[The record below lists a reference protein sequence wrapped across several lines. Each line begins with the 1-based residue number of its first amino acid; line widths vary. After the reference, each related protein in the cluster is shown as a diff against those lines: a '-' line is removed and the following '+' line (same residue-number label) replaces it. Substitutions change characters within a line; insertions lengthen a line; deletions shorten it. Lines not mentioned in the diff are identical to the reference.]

1 MREGNVAIAAVPQFD
16 RQTKKRP
23 VVLLREMP
31 RHRDFLVC
39 GISSQLLRRIP
50 GFDEVIAPSDDDF
63 VSSGLVGASIV
74 RLSFLVVVPRTE
86 IVGSIGSV
94 SPERHRRLLDALSS
108 YLLGDLQ
115 VP

>member
-1 MREGNVAIAAVPQFD
+1 MKEGDVAIAALPQFD

-39 GISSQLLRRIP
+39 GISSQLLSRVP
-50 GFDEVIAPSDDDF
+50 GFDEVIAPSDADF
-63 VSSGLVGASIV
+63 ASSGLLGTSVV
-74 RLSFLVVVPRTE
+74 RLSFLTVLPRTE

-94 SPERHRRLLDALSS
+94 SPERHKRILSILS
-108 YLLGDLQ
+108 GYLLGDLRI
-115 VP
+115 P

>member
-1 MREGNVAIAAVPQFD
+1 MREGNVAIAALPQFD

-23 VVLLREMP
+23 VILLREMP
-31 RHRDFLVC
+31 QHRDFLVC
-39 GISSQLLRRIP
+39 GISSQIMSRVL
-50 GFDEVIAPSDDDF
+50 GFDEVIAPADADF
-63 VSSGLVGASIV
+63 ASSGLLGTSVV
-74 RLSFLVVVPRTE
+74 RLNFLMVLPRTE

-94 SPERHRRLLDALSS
+94 SRERHRRLLQSLGS